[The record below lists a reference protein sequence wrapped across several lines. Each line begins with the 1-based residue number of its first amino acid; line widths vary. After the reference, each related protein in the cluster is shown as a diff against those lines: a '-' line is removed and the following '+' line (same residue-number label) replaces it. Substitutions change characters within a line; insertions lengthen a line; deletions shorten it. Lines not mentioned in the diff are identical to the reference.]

1 MNYNSFKLYFLNN
14 SNSVKKVHLYNNSF
28 SNNNNNTNINSEYE
42 IETHDLNIYNDDTI
56 ENTLYKMCS
65 VLDDKNINN
74 YYFFYKNKKKA
85 NLINKSFTKEELNIL
100 LTNLNIYDV
109 TLPDKDVYSINE
121 VKEYISYDK
130 EYIIDRPLNYNIDLN
145 RHVINPLLNNHNYYD
160 IKIKSKLSNLIFEE
174 ETILDNIIYCV
185 HIEDFFGFV
194 DDNPLLS
201 IKNTIN
207 IYYVTLNNKELFTLD
222 DINGNSIES
231 IDKLFEK
238 YNKYNKLV
246 DLHNSFF
253 VKNYETIKELN
264 TKLYLENIEFIYYA
278 NEEILFPLEVFFKKI
293 YCTLQIPIIKYNPG
307 FKIEN
312 IYKLYS
318 RKQDI
323 YGNKIPEISKKQAKY
338 FKENMKKNK
347 SISLNII
354 FDNKVEVL
362 IDIDEFGN
370 IFCNLKKLNYNY
382 QEIDK
387 LNNYCKKIIDT
398 VIKYFITLFDPTSSI
413 YKYFNNLS
421 QDNIKILDLNYT
433 FDYGIIKK
441 INIDSYKYFPGILSF
456 NKSDDKIDKL
466 NYKRVSS
473 YNKMND
479 IDSLINRLLKKQ
491 TDIKYIIDKCAMDFY
506 QNDYEEASEYIM
518 NFISKIQVE
527 DHLKNSEQNVRS
539 IKIENNSGINIDLV
553 NNNKYIYL
561 KISNID
567 NLLYINYFNVY
578 FFNYVSILLNYFTI
592 DGVEDYFKIISNE
605 KIINT
610 DIEISKNID
619 KNHTLSTKLNHVLLN
634 STSDE
639 YSSNSDEY
647 SSNNDENIIDKLLS
661 NKDNSLS
668 NKDNELNN
676 KSIKNKNEGLN
687 INSSSSVK
695 STKYNSNGNPVGQEE
710 RKKGYKSSDEE
721 IENDIKTYNKSEEK
735 VNIEKETEE
744 AVAEVDSESD
754 NGVEVEPDVDSE
766 SDNGVEVEPDVDSE
780 SDTGIEA
787 EPNIEEQNKNKVEVS
802 AEVDSESDD
811 EPEVEVNTTAKSE
824 NEQESDVDVKKNQE
838 NRGQN
843 NFYLSSSNN
852 EESSSSEQSGGSD
865 MFKLTYPNPFQNKLH
880 KMQPLLFKVD
890 KKSKYKAYSRMCPWT
905 DRRQPIILT
914 QEEKDY
920 IDKNYPGTYDDI
932 IEYSTNP
939 LDKKYYYICPNYWNL
954 KENIPVKDEDVDK
967 SKLIHPKNDETDLN
981 KKYIFQFSKEHGKK
995 IPKKIPGFLQ
1005 KGTKINEH
1013 GFYVPCC
1020 FGLKDG
1026 ESQKK
1031 IIKDAEEQL
1040 QKIEEHGVDNQ
1051 DEIIEFINKG
1061 DKKTKVVKEIQTF
1074 YILDQYKFPIPQNR
1088 YGLLPFTLQKFFGQ
1102 VDNKCNNNESCLMRV
1117 GVEFN
1122 TKKSFLS
1129 CLTYL
1134 FYTKEELQILSKKN
1148 ISYVD
1153 SIIERIKEKI
1163 NIDNILQFHNANIPK
1178 LFYNEKELS
1187 NVNLDNYKDFEIYK
1201 KLIGLTKNDKQLRI
1215 IINGYENFIK
1225 FIEDPNE
1232 NITYYYLW
1240 DIVCSGILNS
1250 NSLNNKI
1257 NMIIIKENNDDITN
1271 NISIICPVASYSKY
1285 LFNSTKKCIIL
1296 YNKDD
1301 IFEPIITNISVKIGK
1316 VEKMQIN
1323 KFIDIVET
1331 NFLYNTLMRINENVL
1346 NSCSSEF
1353 NNELYE
1359 FKENIDIHELL
1370 LNNQSLLKN
1379 YNILHQVI
1387 NYDNKSIGLYLDLNG
1402 TRFFVPLKPSSI
1414 FKGIDYKLIND
1425 TIWNNYRNTTEML
1438 SKLSNDTNGLIK
1450 CLPKFKVIDNEYVV
1464 GILTLSN
1471 QFVKMNDVESPIN
1484 DGLPIKYDYNLI
1496 DVEKEIYED
1505 SNEIDK
1511 ERNKLIHFMKLEKKF
1526 YNNYIN
1532 TIKYVIFRDN
1542 DNRIKDI
1549 IENDTDYNMKQKY
1562 EEIYKKIEQIT
1573 NDYVEFI
1580 NFEDEQILLDI
1591 FDINLCFIQDDSN
1604 YCKIVGENNVLLI
1617 PENNLY
1623 NGEDNKLKYISS
1635 LVHDILFNEIVKNQ
1649 FINDSHN
1656 IINLDNNYFIS
1667 ENEIILLET
1676 KLLEY
1681 YNNLQYPQS
1690 NYVLQNVYENIQPH
1704 DIMNMLDY
1712 KMYKNVD
1719 DLRPIVDTKI
1729 KYNNN
1734 FTPLGE
1740 EEKNETPIISPPVVS
1755 YTPPSP
1761 VPSPP
1766 PPSTAPSQVPSPPP
1780 PSTAPSPVHSPPPPS
1795 TAPST
1800 IPSPPPPSTAPSTI
1814 PSPPPP
1820 SAEPSLVPSPPPPS
1834 AEPSP
1839 VPSPPPPS
1847 AEPSPVPS
1855 PPPPSAEPSPV
1866 PSQPLPSAEPSPVPS
1881 TPPPSAPPS
1890 LAAAEEDPSLVLATE
1905 ENGVD
1910 NESENESDDEE
1921 QINNEMSQVAEDY
1934 EDIKRSIE
1942 TSISK
1947 QYNIKNVE
1955 NNSLRAEERS
1965 LRGENN
1971 ASYNEIELS
1980 KSLYNNQIINLPKK
1994 TDKIKI
2000 TIKNKKDKEKVDN
2013 ILSVNMNTETL
2024 ERKISFYKKINFD
2037 KCIEI
2042 KYLTK
2047 IWRNNFPEKTIFFT
2061 FNGMFKKCNNNLL
2074 MYILSSYNKNYND
2087 INNNKIKE
2095 MLIKYYEK
2103 YTNPKYYNNIHKIW
2117 RNQNKGSYNLIETSI
2132 ENIIKDENYRITAID
2147 ILLIADNLKIP
2158 IVIFYESKNNIKL
2171 VNFVENNKNKIYYF
2185 IKSASRYDK
2194 LYLTSCKKSLRFPF
2208 DKLKEKLQNTLLN
2221 KTYVDFEDYLMSNG

>member
-14 SNSVKKVHLYNNSF
+14 SNSIKKVHLYNNSF
-28 SNNNNNTNINSEYE
+28 SDNNTTNINSEYE

-56 ENTLYKMCS
+56 ENVLYKMCS

-74 YYFFYKNKKKA
+74 YYFFYKNKKKL
-85 NLINKSFTKEELNIL
+85 NLTNKSFTKEELNIL
-100 LTNLNIYDV
+100 LINLNIYDV

-130 EYIIDRPLNYNIDLN
+130 EYIIDRPLNYSIDLN
-145 RHVINPLLNNHNYYD
+145 KHVINPLLNNYNYYD
-160 IKIKSKLSNLIFEE
+160 SKIKLKLSNLIFEE

-194 DDNPLLS
+194 NDNPLLS

-222 DINGNSIES
+222 EITNNSRESIE
-231 IDKLFEK
+231 KLFEK
-238 YNKYNKLV
+238 YDKYNKLV

-253 VKNYETIKELN
+253 VNNYEIIKNLN
-264 TKLYLENIEFIYYA
+264 SKLYLDNIEFIYYT

-293 YCTLQIPIIKYNPG
+293 NCTLQIPIIKYNPG

-318 RKQDI
+318 SKKDI

-354 FDNKVEVL
+354 FDTKVEVL

-370 IFCNLKKLNYNY
+370 ILCSLKKLNYNY
-382 QEIDK
+382 TEIDK

-398 VIKYFITLFDPTSSI
+398 IIKYFITLFDPTSSI
-413 YKYFNNLS
+413 YKYFNNLL

-456 NKSDDKIDKL
+456 NKIDDKINKL

-479 IDSLINRLLKKQ
+479 IDTLITQLFKKQ

-506 QNDYEEASEYIM
+506 QNDYEQASEYIM
-518 NFISKIQVE
+518 NFLSKIQIE
-527 DHLKNSEQNVRS
+527 DHLKNSEQSVRS
-539 IKIENNSGINIDLV
+539 IKIENNPGINIDLV

-592 DGVEDYFKIISNE
+592 DGVDDYFKIISKE
-605 KIINT
+605 KITNT
-610 DIEISKNID
+610 DIEISKTIE
-619 KNHTLSTKLNHVLLN
+619 KNYPLSSKLKPVLLN
-634 STSDE
+634 S
-639 YSSNSDEY
+639 SSNEY
-647 SSNNDENIIDKLLS
+647 SSNNDENIIDYESSSNNEKLL
-661 NKDNSLS
+661 
-668 NKDNELNN
+668 NN
-676 KSIKNKNEGLN
+676 NSIKNKNEGLN
-687 INSSSSVK
+687 ITSLSSAK
-695 STKYNSNGNPVGQEE
+695 SIEYNSNGNPIGQEE
-710 RKKGYKSSDEE
+710 RKKSYISSDEE
-721 IENDIKTYNKSEEK
+721 IKNDVKIYNESQEK
-735 VNIEKETEE
+735 GNIEKDTNEAVVEVDGETDDEAEPEVEIETDNDEE
-744 AVAEVDSESD
+744 AEPEVDLETD
-754 NGVEVEPDVDSE
+754 NDEEAEPEVDLETDNEEEAAPDVDVE
-766 SDNGVEVEPDVDSE
+766 TDNEEEAAPDVDVETDHEEEAAPDVDVETDNEREASPDLNSE
-780 SDTGIEA
+780 S
-787 EPNIEEQNKNKVEVS
+787 NN
-802 AEVDSESDD
+802 
-811 EPEVEVNTTAKSE
+811 EPEVEVNTTAKSVN
-824 NEQESDVDVKKNQE
+824 NEENQE

-843 NFYLSSSNN
+843 DFYLSSSNN
-852 EESSSSEQSGGSD
+852 EESSSNEQSGGSD

-880 KMQPLLFKVD
+880 KLQPLLFKVD

-932 IEYSTNP
+932 IQYSTNP

-954 KENIPVKDEDVDK
+954 KENVPVKDEDVDK
-967 SKLIHPKNDETDLN
+967 SKLIHPKDDETDLN
-981 KKYIFQFSKEHGKK
+981 KKYIFQFTKDHGKK

-1031 IIKDAEEQL
+1031 MIKDAEEQL
-1040 QKIEEHGVDNQ
+1040 QKMEESGLENQ
-1051 DEIIEFINKG
+1051 DEIIEFVKKG

-1074 YILDQYKFPIPQNR
+1074 YILDQYKFPIPQDR
-1088 YGLLPFTLQKFFGQ
+1088 YGLLPITLQKFFGQ
-1102 VDNKCNNNESCLMRV
+1102 VGNKCNNNESCLMRV

-1134 FYTKEELQILSKKN
+1134 FYTKEELQMLSKKN

-1153 SIIERIKEKI
+1153 SIIERIKERI
-1163 NIDNILQFHNANIPK
+1163 NIDNILQYHNANIPK

-1187 NVNLDNYKDFEIYK
+1187 NVNLDNYKDYEIYK

-1250 NSLNNKI
+1250 NNLNNQI

-1296 YNKDD
+1296 YNKND
-1301 IFEPIITNISVKIGK
+1301 IFEPIITNLSVKIGK

-1323 KFIDIVET
+1323 KFIDIGES
-1331 NFLYNTLMRINENVL
+1331 NFLYNTLMRINENLL

-1370 LNNQSLLKN
+1370 LNNEALLKN

-1387 NYDNKSIGLYLDLNG
+1387 NYDNKSIGLYLDLKG
-1402 TRFFVPLKPSSI
+1402 THFFVPLKPSSI
-1414 FKGIDYKLIND
+1414 FEGIDYKLIND
-1425 TIWNNYRNTTEML
+1425 TIWNSYRNTKEML

-1450 CLPKFKVIDNEYVV
+1450 CSPKFKVIDNEYVV

-1471 QFVKMNDVESPIN
+1471 QFVKINDVESPIN

-1496 DVEKEIYED
+1496 DVEKEIYEN
-1505 SNEIDK
+1505 SHEIDK

-1532 TIKYVIFRDN
+1532 TIKYVIFKEN
-1542 DNRIKDI
+1542 DNSIKDI
-1549 IENDTDYNMKQKY
+1549 IENDTDYNMKQKF
-1562 EEIYKKIEQIT
+1562 EEIYKKIEEIT
-1573 NDYVEFI
+1573 NNYVEFI
-1580 NFEDEQILLDI
+1580 NFEDEQSLLDL

-1604 YCKIVGENNVLLI
+1604 YCKIVGENNILLI

-1635 LVHDILFNEIVKNQ
+1635 LVHDILLNENVKKQ

-1656 IINLDNNYFIS
+1656 IINLDKNYSIS
-1667 ENEIILLET
+1667 ENEIILLEK
-1676 KLLEY
+1676 KLLDY

-1690 NYVLQNVYENIQPH
+1690 DYVLQNVYENIQPH
-1704 DIMNMLDY
+1704 DIMTMLDY

-1719 DLRPIVDTKI
+1719 DLRPITNTKI
-1729 KYNNN
+1729 KYNDNY
-1734 FTPLGE
+1734 TPLEE
-1740 EEKNETPIISPPVVS
+1740 EEKNDPLIMPPL
-1755 YTPPSP
+1755 
-1761 VPSPP
+1761 
-1766 PPSTAPSQVPSPPP
+1766 A
-1780 PSTAPSPVHSPPPPS
+1780 
-1795 TAPST
+1795 
-1800 IPSPPPPSTAPSTI
+1800 
-1814 PSPPPP
+1814 
-1820 SAEPSLVPSPPPPS
+1820 
-1834 AEPSP
+1834 
-1839 VPSPPPPS
+1839 
-1847 AEPSPVPS
+1847 
-1855 PPPPSAEPSPV
+1855 
-1866 PSQPLPSAEPSPVPS
+1866 
-1881 TPPPSAPPS
+1881 
-1890 LAAAEEDPSLVLATE
+1890 AAAEEEEQVSQNNNARNATQDIASVAEEEPPQNNNTRNATQNGIAAAEEEQVSQNNNARNATQNGVAAAEEEQVSQNNNARNATQNVASVAEEEPPQNNGARNAIQNVAAAAEE
-1905 ENGVD
+1905 ENGIDSESD
-1910 NESENESDDEE
+1910 NESDNEEK
-1921 QINNEMSQVAEDY
+1921 NNDKMKVVLDDY
-1934 EDIKRSIE
+1934 ENIKGSIE
-1942 TSISK
+1942 KSIIS
-1947 QYNIKNVE
+1947 QYNIKNIESKSLQAEERNLRAE
-1955 NNSLRAEERS
+1955 NNS
-1965 LRGENN
+1965 
-1971 ASYNEIELS
+1971 SYHEIELS
-1980 KSLYNNQIINLPKK
+1980 KSLSNNQIINLPKK

-2000 TIKNKKDKEKVDN
+2000 KLKKDKAKEKEDN
-2013 ILSVNMNTETL
+2013 KLIVNMNTETL
-2024 ERKISFYKKINFD
+2024 EHKISFYKKINFD

-2047 IWRNNFPEKTIFFT
+2047 IWRNNFPEKTIFFS
-2061 FNGMFKKCNNNLL
+2061 FNSMFKNCNYNLL
-2074 MYILSSYNKNYND
+2074 MYILRSYNKNYND

-2103 YTNPKYYNNIHKIW
+2103 YANPKYYNNIHKIW
-2117 RNQNKGSYNLIETSI
+2117 KNQNKGSYNLIDSTI

-2208 DKLKEKLQNTLLN
+2208 DSLKQKLQNALVN
-2221 KTYVDFEDYLMSNG
+2221 KTYIDFEDYLMSNN